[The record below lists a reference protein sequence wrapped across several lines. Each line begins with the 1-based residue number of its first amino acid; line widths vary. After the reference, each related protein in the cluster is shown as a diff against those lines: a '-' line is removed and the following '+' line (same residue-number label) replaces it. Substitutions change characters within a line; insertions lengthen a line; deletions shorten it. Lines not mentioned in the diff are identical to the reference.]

1 MINLL
6 IIFIKLKCLCVRSQ
20 NYDTRITGLFRREVM
35 LPSLSSMP
43 SRLTP
48 RQETAPSIGAI
59 GKRPLNGTDHAEG
72 RIEWSNVSRTSL
84 VPIESRVGALV

>member
-1 MINLL
+1 
-6 IIFIKLKCLCVRSQ
+6 
-20 NYDTRITGLFRREVM
+20 M

-48 RQETAPSIGAI
+48 GQGTAPSIVAI

-72 RIEWSNVSRTSL
+72 RIEWSDVSRTSL
-84 VPIESRVGALV
+84 VPIKNRVGAVV